1 MAQHGIKAHEHKLV
15 PLQTR
20 SERPRS
26 TSISDFP
33 ELSNRQEVWRYLPM
47 DRLQGL
53 DAEVIGEVTQ
63 GELSIGLSGTVT
75 ASWID
80 SSNPIVGT
88 AGLPEDRLSAIAWTN
103 ASKTLLVEV
112 PADQEI
118 AEPVFLTL
126 KLEEL
131 TAKALH
137 IFVKV
142 GANAKATIVLD
153 HIGQGF
159 LAENVEILL
168 DSGAKLDFVSIQ
180 DWDNGSSHVSNQF
193 TRLGRDSTLKH
204 VVVSLGGDLVRVTPS
219 VALDSPGAEIQMYGV
234 FLADSKN
241 YFEHRPYVDHIAEN
255 CISNVAYKGALQGA
269 GAHTVWVGDVL
280 IRETAI
286 GTNSYELNRNLLLTD
301 GARAD
306 SVPNLEI
313 ETGKIEGAGHAS
325 ASGRFDDEQLFYLM
339 ARGIGDTEAKRLVVR
354 GFLNEVVQKVG
365 ISQVEDRLIASI
377 EQGLEKAGV

>member
-1 MAQHGIKAHEHKLV
+1 MAQHGIEPHSHGLV

-20 SERPRS
+20 NERPRS
-26 TSISDFP
+26 TSISDFQ
-33 ELSNRQEVWRYLPM
+33 ELANRQEIWRYLPM
-47 DRLQGL
+47 DRLNGL
-53 DAEVIGEVTQ
+53 DAEVIGEVTDEEIQ
-63 GELSIGLSGTVT
+63 IELATGVS
-75 ASWID
+75 ANWIE
-80 SSNPIVGT
+80 STSKPVGS
-88 AGLPEDRLSAIAWTN
+88 AGLPEDRISAIAWTN

-112 PADQEI
+112 PENLEV
-118 AEPVFLTL
+118 AEPTFL
-126 KLEEL
+126 KLDLGEIG
-131 TAKALH
+131 AKAVH
-137 IFVKV
+137 IFVRA
-142 GANAKATIVLD
+142 GANSKATVVLD
-153 HIGQGF
+153 HTGSGS
-159 LAENVEILL
+159 LAENVEIVL

-180 DWDNGSSHVSNQF
+180 DWNRGSAHVSTQF
-193 TRLGRDSTLKH
+193 TRLGKDSTLKH

-219 VALDSPGAEIQMYGV
+219 AALDSPGAEIQMFGV
-234 FLADSKN
+234 YLADSSN

-280 IRETAI
+280 IRETAV

-301 GARAD
+301 GSRAD

-339 ARGIGDTEAKRLVVR
+339 ARGIGESEAKRLVVR
-354 GFLNEVVQKVG
+354 GFLHEIVQKVG

-377 EQGLEKAGV
+377 EKELEQVGA

>member
-26 TSISDFP
+26 TSISDFA
-33 ELSNRQEVWRYLPM
+33 ELSNRQEIWRYLPM

-53 DAEVIGEVTQ
+53 DAEVIGEVSSD
-63 GELSIGLSGTVT
+63 ELSISLAGTVT

-80 SSNPIVGT
+80 SSKPIVGT
-88 AGLPEDRLSAIAWTN
+88 AGLPEDRISAIAWTN

-126 KLEEL
+126 KLGEL
-131 TAKALH
+131 AAKALH

-153 HIGQGF
+153 HIGQGS

-168 DSGAKLDFVSIQ
+168 EPGAKLDFVSIQ
-180 DWDNGSSHVSNQF
+180 DWDNGSSHVSNQL
-193 TRLGRDSTLKH
+193 TRLGKDSVLKH

-234 FLADSKN
+234 YLADSKN

-255 CISNVAYKGALQGA
+255 CVSNVAYKGALQGA